1 MPFRQASRASSGELE
16 ALLAGQERS
25 PCHLLLLG
33 SGLLVRP
40 QLGPWLAGPQPNFYN
55 RLQGSAKQEI
65 LQRGTLNVFSA
76 VPSSEEKGGLAT
88 CVLWSSSTVR
98 TSL

>member
-16 ALLAGQERS
+16 ALLARQERS

-40 QLGPWLAGPQPNFYN
+40 QLGPWLAGW
-55 RLQGSAKQEI
+55 
-65 LQRGTLNVFSA
+65 
-76 VPSSEEKGGLAT
+76 LAHSLT
-88 CVLWSSSTVR
+88 STVGSKDLLR
-98 TSL
+98 RRSSNEEP